1 MNFLSSAHKGRGFL
15 EFRLNAE
22 AEGHAT
28 RGAGAVVAGC
38 PVRAHRTET
47 AGVAGIRRAKPPE
60 RRGTLNSTEPKL
72 LNQILK
78 PPLVGILNAGYQ
90 LCLLHGKPDDIDHPL
105 SHIGVF
111 LIYDVQLV
119 QQRLQGIIA
128 FRKVVAPELKLVGVG
143 GIHAVCGFHV
153 VMALRCKM
161 GKLRAAEKRIPFR
174 QCHGEL
180 ARCTVNLAGRLQVL
194 YAAFGALTFRY

>member
-1 MNFLSSAHKGRGFL
+1 MTVPSSMVS
-15 EFRLNAE
+15 
-22 AEGHAT
+22 HAT
-28 RGAGAVVAGC
+28 ISA
-38 PVRAHRTET
+38 
-47 AGVAGIRRAKPPE
+47 
-60 RRGTLNSTEPKL
+60 S
-72 LNQILK
+72 
-78 PPLVGILNAGYQ
+78 
-90 LCLLHGKPDDIDHPL
+90 
-105 SHIGVF
+105 S
-111 LIYDVQLV
+111 YDVQLV